1 VNSEIPTIFA
11 DATSAGT
18 PTGVELPAPSGA
30 SVSAVAG
37 APDPLWPLAVE
48 SVAARYERPRVVAQ
62 CVLCKVVWFED
73 ETPRA
78 CGEEVCPLERSTS
91 DGACAVLGV
100 GLSSGPVSEHPR
112 RTATGPLAQPND
124 KGV

>member
-1 VNSEIPTIFA
+1 MIFA
-11 DATSAGT
+11 GT
-18 PTGVELPAPSGA
+18 TPVEGRPLTEAVELPAPSGA
-30 SVSAVAG
+30 PLARSHG
-37 APDPLWPLAVE
+37 APDPLWALACE
-48 SVAARYERPRVVAQ
+48 SVRERYPRPVVVAR
-62 CVLCKVVWFED
+62 CVRCRFEWFED

-91 DGACAVLGV
+91 EHPRGLPGV

-124 KGV
+124 EGV